1 MPTLEVLL
9 PTYNRP
15 ESLVMVLSGLAS
27 QTYQGFGLIV
37 ADQSTPS
44 ALKNNTAQAL
54 SRVLEAKGNRVT
66 WHNRPPLYGI
76 AEQRD
81 FLLHK
86 SCADLVLFLDDDV
99 WMEPWVI
106 EALKNHLTKEGC
118 GFVGAFPAGL
128 SFLHDIRPHQ
138 QRIEFWEGPTQPE
151 VVRPGSAA
159 WERYHLHRAANI
171 FHAAKRLNLTET
183 RLYKVAWVASCVL
196 YDRKKLLEVGG
207 FGFWKRLPRYH
218 SGEEVLVQNLLMRR
232 FGGCAMIPSGTYSS
246 ELPSSV
252 LNPQG
257 TVDGHALEL
266 LDEMASRFAPETLHS
281 P

>member
-15 ESLVMVLSGLAS
+15 NSLVMVLSGLAY

-37 ADQSTPS
+37 ADQSQPS
-44 ALKNNTAQAL
+44 ALKNKTVQAL
-54 SRVLEAKGNRVT
+54 SRVLEAKGSRVT

-81 FLLHK
+81 FLLHQ

-99 WMEPWVI
+99 WMEPWVM
-106 EALKNHLTKEGC
+106 EALKNHLMKEGC
-118 GFVGAFPAGL
+118 GFVGAFPAEL
-128 SFLHDIRPHQ
+128 SFFHDIRPEQ

-151 VVRPGSAA
+151 VVQTDSAA

-171 FHAAKRLNLTET
+171 FHTAKRLNLTKP

-196 YDRKKLLEVGG
+196 YDRKKLLDVGR
-207 FGFWKRLPRYH
+207 FEFWKRLPRYH

-232 FGGCAMIPSGTYSS
+232 FGVCAMIPSGTYSS

-252 LNPQG
+252 LNPEE
-257 TVDGHALEL
+257 TVDGYALEL
-266 LDEMASRFAPETLHS
+266 LDEMVQRLAPET
-281 P
+281 PNGP